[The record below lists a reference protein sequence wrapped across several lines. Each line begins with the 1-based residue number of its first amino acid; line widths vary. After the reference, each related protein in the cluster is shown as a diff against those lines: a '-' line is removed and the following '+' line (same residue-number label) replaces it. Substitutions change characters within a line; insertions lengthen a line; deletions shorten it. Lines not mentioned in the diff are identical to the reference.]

1 MTDALPKTLEEHREY
16 LFSTIR
22 LSLFFLARWQNE
34 HPEEDFVSIL
44 RNRVNIIRK
53 TEFNPEGRV
62 PASCNFY
69 FEQPPW
75 RKVEARLKEIYTL
88 VKGDEKCFEE
98 WGFDYL
104 RPFVDRRCER
114 DFYDRSTEVLWQCGF
129 LRHNPS
135 LNPES
140 TLGFHIRND
149 RTPNSF
155 FHDPA
160 HIRECFNQLLD
171 VAERMHAEYI
181 GTGTWLNS
189 LPKWLALFP
198 QEWQDNLS
206 EPNTDVQWHKGFW
219 GQFINAR
226 GLFNARTAAVLR
238 STGRF
243 PYYPRTSRCRVSVM
257 REFVNAPGYLGL

>member
-1 MTDALPKTLEEHREY
+1 MAEAAPKTMEEHLDY
-16 LFSTIR
+16 LLSMVR
-22 LSLFFLARWQNE
+22 LKLFFLARWQKE
-34 HPEEDFVSIL
+34 HPEEDFACIL
-44 RNRVNIIRK
+44 RNRVDIFRK
-53 TEFNPEGRV
+53 TDLNPEARTPVG
-62 PASCNFY
+62 CY
-69 FEQPPW
+69 FDLPPW
-75 RKVEARLKEIYTL
+75 RRVEDRLREIYRM
-88 VKGDEKCFEE
+88 VKGDETCFEE
-98 WGFDYL
+98 WGFDFL
-104 RPFVDRRCER
+104 RPLVERRCER
-114 DFYDRSTEVLWQCGF
+114 DFYDRSTEVLYQCGF
-129 LRHNPS
+129 LRHNPA

-155 FHDPA
+155 FNDPA

-206 EPNTDVQWHKGFW
+206 EPDTDVLWHKGFW

-226 GLFNARTAAVLR
+226 GLFNAKTAAVLR
-238 STGRF
+238 STGRL
-243 PYYPRTSRCRVSVM
+243 PYYRRTSRCRVSVM